1 MCTFICTHTELALTD
16 KQTNK
21 FLTLWKFTQTKRE
34 ARRQKSRR
42 QSKERQRERAIKS
55 GKQLRYFPFL
65 LSLSLSF
72 SVQFKS
78 HAAPHLVVNATIR
91 VVNNVTV
98 SIPQRDLLEPRDTL
112 QNEPVPNQQ
121 QQLLHS
127 MERQRG
133 KGRKTWVFV
142 FIIPFPLTSNETI
155 GSSKQLKSN

>member
-1 MCTFICTHTELALTD
+1 MEIYPNETRSAKAEIASPE
-16 KQTNK
+16 
-21 FLTLWKFTQTKRE
+21 
-34 ARRQKSRR
+34 
-42 QSKERQRERAIKS
+42 QRETERESNQIRQTTA
-55 GKQLRYFPFL
+55 L
-65 LSLSLSF
+65 LPLPPVSLSF

-127 MERQRG
+127 MDRQRE
-133 KGRKTWVFV
+133 KGRKT
-142 FIIPFPLTSNETI
+142 
-155 GSSKQLKSN
+155 